1 MKKHIKSK
9 KIIAG
14 VALSALLLSSGSIYA
29 ASTLVVGAKADGTGV
44 NPHGW
49 TLTPAGTQVD
59 LGNKPFGGAISPDH
73 KYLIVSND
81 GTTKTLQV
89 VDVLQ
94 QKVVSEV
101 KPPEGLFLGVAF
113 SPDGKTVYASGMKD
127 KITVFQFDN
136 GTLTQKAPIVM
147 KGAQSIDPFLKT
159 TSFSPAGIS
168 ISSDG
173 KFLYTANNMNNSV
186 SKIDI
191 SMGQAIATTNVG
203 NHPYMAFLT
212 HNGDMLYVT
221 NWGESSV
228 SVLNPNDLS
237 VIKTIA
243 VGLHP
248 NAIAENPVNGMI
260 YVANSDSDEISIIN
274 SSKQE
279 EIQRISL
286 APYKGAQVGSIPNAL
301 TISNDGKTMYV
312 SNAGNNDI
320 AVVDLGSGK
329 ENGAKEENNGNNN
342 NNSNNN
348 DGNGPKVKGLIP
360 TAWYPSGVFIN
371 EETQQLMVIN
381 AKGLAS
387 ATRKGSLSFINIP
400 DDKQLKQ
407 YTKQVQDNNTIY
419 KVEGNGWLNWFTGED
434 NHPIPQYEGQKSPIK
449 HVIYVIKENKKY
461 DQVFGDLGKGNGDP
475 SLTQFGR
482 TITPNQHKLTEQF
495 VTLDN
500 FYVDAEASPDGHDW
514 TVAGIAN
521 DFKEKSYRQ
530 SDHLYDYEGKDSAEY
545 SQSGHIWNNFM
556 NHGLSFRDYGEFTT
570 KDNTTNQWVPTD
582 KSIGNNYD
590 INYPGWTL
598 DVTDL
603 QRFDEWNNEFQ
614 QFVKNGSLPALEVV
628 QMPGDHTNG
637 TNPGTYTP
645 QAFVAQNDLAIGK
658 MVEAVSHSPYWKDTA
673 IFVVEDDAQ
682 SGADHVDAHRST
694 VLVIS
699 PYTQTGKVDSTFYS
713 TSSVLRTMEL
723 FFGLKPMTQFDSSA
737 IPMLNSFTNKPNFGP
752 YVIEQPQYPLDLKNG
767 QNAPM
772 AQVSMNLDFSK
783 PDAAD
788 PDTLNRILWAATKGN
803 QSYPVDKP

>member
-1 MKKHIKSK
+1 MKKPIKSK
-9 KIIAG
+9 KIIAS
-14 VALSALLLSSGSIYA
+14 VALSAVLFGSGSVFA
-29 ASTLVVGAKADGTGV
+29 ASTLVAGPKADGTGV
-44 NPHGW
+44 NSHGW
-49 TLTPAGTQVD
+49 SLTPAGTQVN
-59 LGNKPFGGAISPDH
+59 LGNKPFGAAISPDH

-81 GTTKTLQV
+81 GSPKSLQV

-94 QKVVSEV
+94 QKVVFEV
-101 KPPEGLFLGVAF
+101 KPPEGLFLGVVF
-113 SPDGKTVYASGMKD
+113 SPDGKTVYASGVKD

-136 GTLTQKAPIVM
+136 GILTEKAPIVM
-147 KGAQSIDPFLKT
+147 QGAQSLNPFLNM

-186 SKIDI
+186 SMIDL
-191 SMGQAIATTNVG
+191 STGQVKATTNVG
-203 NHPYMAFLT
+203 NHPYTAFLT
-212 HNGDMLYVT
+212 HNGGMLYVT

-237 VIKTIA
+237 VVHTIA

-260 YVANSDSDEISIIN
+260 YVANSDSDEISIIDPA
-274 SSKQE
+274 KQQ
-279 EIQRISL
+279 EIQKISL
-286 APYKGAQVGSIPNAL
+286 APFKGAQVGSIPNAL
-301 TISNDGKTMYV
+301 TISQDGKTMYV

-320 AVVDLGSGK
+320 AVVDLDSGK
-329 ENGAKEENNGNNN
+329 
-342 NNSNNN
+342 
-348 DGNGPKVKGLIP
+348 GPEVKGLIP

-371 EETQQLMVIN
+371 EETKQLMVIN
-381 AKGLAS
+381 TKGLGS
-387 ATRKGSLSFINIP
+387 GPNTQHQYIGSLIKGSLSFINIP

-407 YTKQVQDNNTIY
+407 YTKQVEDNNTVY
-419 KVEGNGWLNWFTGED
+419 KVEGDGWLKGFTGED
-434 NHPIPQYEGQKSPIK
+434 NNPIPQFEGQKSPIK
-449 HVIYVIKENKKY
+449 HVIYVIRENRTY
-461 DQVFGDLGKGNGDP
+461 DQVLGDLGKGNGDP
-475 SLTQFGR
+475 SLTEFGR
-482 TITPNQHKLTEQF
+482 SITPNIHKLAEQY

-514 TVAGIAN
+514 TVSGIAN

-556 NHGLSFRDYGEFTT
+556 NHGLTFRNYGEMTRN
-570 KDNTTNQWVPTD
+570 DATTNQWVPND
-582 KSIGNNYD
+582 KSVGSNND
-590 INYPGWTL
+590 VNYPGWTL
-598 DVTDL
+598 AYTDL

-614 QFVKNGSLPALEVV
+614 QFVKNGNLPALETV

-637 TNPGTYTP
+637 TKPGTYTP

-658 MVEAVSHSPYWKDTA
+658 MVDAVSHSPYWKDTA
-673 IFVVEDDAQ
+673 IFVIEDDAQ
-682 SGADHVDAHRST
+682 AGADHVDAHRT
-694 VLVIS
+694 EALVIS

-713 TSSVLRTMEL
+713 TSSMLRTMEL
-723 FFGLKPMTQFDSSA
+723 FFGLKPMTQFDASA
-737 IPMLNSFTNKPNFGP
+737 IPMLNSFTNHPNFAP
-752 YVIEQPQYPLDLKNG
+752 YKIEQPQYPIDLKNG

-788 PDTLNRILWAATKGN
+788 PDTLNRVLWAATKGN
-803 QSYPVDKP
+803 QPYPKNVR